1 MLKIHDLN
9 RRHQGFTLIELL
21 VVITIIGILATL
33 APSAISNA
41 VTSANRAQ
49 ALNGARNV
57 GMALKMYANDNDGA
71 FPESKG
77 SAMAAFNE
85 LFPKAAGA
93 SGYIKDKKQF
103 FVKGSAYTKKLNP
116 TSDPLKLQTEENHW
130 AYMAGLTSESSE
142 NWPLIFDGP
151 KDESGTYSAVK
162 TEKGGVWEGRTA
174 VVVRVSG
181 GASPEKLKD
190 FKLQSDGQT
199 NALTPT
205 GDWLKG
211 ATYAAPY

>member
-1 MLKIHDLN
+1 
-9 RRHQGFTLIELL
+9 
-21 VVITIIGILATL
+21 
-33 APSAISNA
+33 
-41 VTSANRAQ
+41 
-49 ALNGARNV
+49 
-57 GMALKMYANDNDGA
+57 MALKMYANDNDGA
-71 FPESKG
+71 FPEGKG

-174 VVVRVSG
+174 IVVRVSG

-199 NALTPT
+199 NALAPS

>member
-1 MLKIHDLN
+1 
-9 RRHQGFTLIELL
+9 
-21 VVITIIGILATL
+21 
-33 APSAISNA
+33 
-41 VTSANRAQ
+41 
-49 ALNGARNV
+49 
-57 GMALKMYANDNDGA
+57 
-71 FPESKG
+71 
-77 SAMAAFNE
+77 
-85 LFPKAAGA
+85 
-93 SGYIKDKKQF
+93 
-103 FVKGSAYTKKLNP
+103 
-116 TSDPLKLQTEENHW
+116 
-130 AYMAGLTSESSE
+130 MAGLTSESSE

-174 VVVRVSG
+174 IVVRVSG

>member
-1 MLKIHDLN
+1 
-9 RRHQGFTLIELL
+9 
-21 VVITIIGILATL
+21 
-33 APSAISNA
+33 
-41 VTSANRAQ
+41 
-49 ALNGARNV
+49 
-57 GMALKMYANDNDGA
+57 MALKMYANDNDGA
-71 FPESKG
+71 FPEAKG
-77 SAMAAFNE
+77 TALAAFNE

-103 FVKGSAYTKKLNP
+103 FVKGSAYTRKLNP

-151 KDESGTYSAVK
+151 KDESGTYSPIK
-162 TEKGGVWEGRTA
+162 TERGGVWEGRTA
-174 VVVRVSG
+174 IVVRVNG

-199 NALTPT
+199 NALAPAA
-205 GDWLKG
+205 DWLKG
-211 ATYAAPY
+211 ATYSAPY